1 MQVKTPQ
8 SELYNKLLGLGWSLN
23 KIEFRQGLYIAKADN
38 DTTGQEIER
47 AGKTPEMALASVYQ
61 YATRA
66 YEVRRLASVKKIAA
80 WSEDWLD
87 QVTEIGQAYS
97 KMPPFDQKAVPA
109 WKALA
114 AESRIQADA
123 IRKQITVEVVD
134 DPEPYQSA
142 QEMCEDVHKNKHF
155 SVSRANSEHPV
166 WSVEDNINFRIVHD
180 VLGHCFVPGTMVRT
194 RDGFKPIEEIEIGD
208 EVLSGN
214 GEWNR
219 VYKVL
224 VREYD
229 GPLVVI
235 DTPVSAN
242 PIRVTP
248 EHPMLALVGKH
259 VRPHRQSSCSTKY
272 CANKPHLHTV
282 EWVAAGDLAPDNF
295 LISAPQIPDAVV
307 PRSIATP
314 HEHVGPR
321 SLPIAFDLDDE
332 FLWMVGLYLAEGSS
346 DGYGKISFALH
357 KDEVE
362 SFERLKSFWVSY
374 GFAPKE
380 RKEVEGYN
388 GRVLIVHN
396 MMLASWLPAWLG
408 RGSHNK
414 AIPAELL
421 NLSVEKLNPLLQG
434 IMDGDGY
441 QKMDRLE
448 QTSPVLALQVAE
460 IGLRS
465 GRMPSISSHQRI
477 DRKRVYT
484 LHEASQ
490 PGERRGSKRG
500 FWLYLGQLGVK
511 ITSLESEHYNGK
523 VYNLSVENDPTYTVE
538 NVVVHNCQSGGDFS
552 WRGENLACGVH
563 FPLVSPLAREALFTE
578 CIGQQAYY
586 RTFHGFGPQKVGF
599 LSQYLHPVQERQ
611 GEHVWVPHG
620 GVPDLAPAANGNAKG
635 TMDAAPGMQGI
646 FNSPGDWVQP
656 SQFTMPMAAP
666 PSPTFAMPTAVMQP
680 FEVKTHQV
688 EAAKMVS
695 PDRPYDPN
703 RFFQPSVQSAPLEDP
718 TNDYIG
724 IADTVDNAAKIDTN
738 WQEEDEATQKRAIIN
753 AFRVAL
759 LSPRKHLKWNA
770 AHYQAIMH
778 TDPGTKAVDLWNLL
792 EEAREKH
799 NQALGYPEGSHLS
812 YRKQLDF
819 LAHELQV
826 DDPSLSNAAA
836 VREAKEIVFR
846 KVKEFEAQL
855 GADPA
860 NEDTSELK
868 RYNMARKLVD
878 AWLKENYT
886 PVRGWQ
892 PGQMTLASDSDS
904 EPKLFETDD
913 EWKPIDASGFASQ
926 DAKYG
931 AFMGT
936 HLDAIEEV
944 GQHIDQIRDAALKD
958 LDEDSGKGFIFR
970 NAVMNMNLKGV
981 NPKVASFAWLL
992 LAPMT
997 SELGIIDTHVLRG
1010 LRRSEQDMTPRDYYK
1025 LERMQRA
1032 GKDATGYSHL
1042 PLGLY
1047 HWGLWDAIRN
1057 PGEHSDHSPLRIL
1070 DPLPWDSPSAKWDAA
1085 MNAKSGPW
1093 VGPMQFEN
1101 ARGHMEQTANDFDQ
1115 EMAGQPHNLI
1125 PLAKAPFKQ
1134 ESAPNAYVVPS
1145 L

>member
-8 SELYNKLLGLGWSLN
+8 SELYDKLLLLGWNLK
-23 KIEFRQGLYIAKADN
+23 KIDFKNGLYVAKADN
-38 DTTGQEIER
+38 ETTGQEVER
-47 AGKTPEMALASVYQ
+47 SAKTSEMALAQVYQ

-66 YEVRRLASVKKIAA
+66 YEVRRLASIKKIAA

-87 QVTEIGQAYS
+87 QATEIGQAYS
-97 KMPPFDQKAVPA
+97 KMPPFDEKAVPA

-134 DPEPYQSA
+134 DPEPYTSA
-142 QEMCEDVHKNKHF
+142 QQMCEDVHKNKHF
-155 SVSRANSEHPV
+155 SVSRANSEHPI

-180 VLGHCFVPGTMVRT
+180 VLGH
-194 RDGFKPIEEIEIGD
+194 
-208 EVLSGN
+208 
-214 GEWNR
+214 
-219 VYKVL
+219 
-224 VREYD
+224 
-229 GPLVVI
+229 
-235 DTPVSAN
+235 
-242 PIRVTP
+242 
-248 EHPMLALVGKH
+248 
-259 VRPHRQSSCSTKY
+259 
-272 CANKPHLHTV
+272 
-282 EWVAAGDLAPDNF
+282 
-295 LISAPQIPDAVV
+295 
-307 PRSIATP
+307 
-314 HEHVGPR
+314 
-321 SLPIAFDLDDE
+321 
-332 FLWMVGLYLAEGSS
+332 
-346 DGYGKISFALH
+346 
-357 KDEVE
+357 
-362 SFERLKSFWVSY
+362 
-374 GFAPKE
+374 
-380 RKEVEGYN
+380 
-388 GRVLIVHN
+388 
-396 MMLASWLPAWLG
+396 
-408 RGSHNK
+408 
-414 AIPAELL
+414 
-421 NLSVEKLNPLLQG
+421 
-434 IMDGDGY
+434 
-441 QKMDRLE
+441 
-448 QTSPVLALQVAE
+448 
-460 IGLRS
+460 
-465 GRMPSISSHQRI
+465 
-477 DRKRVYT
+477 
-484 LHEASQ
+484 
-490 PGERRGSKRG
+490 
-500 FWLYLGQLGVK
+500 
-511 ITSLESEHYNGK
+511 
-523 VYNLSVENDPTYTVE
+523 
-538 NVVVHNCQSGGDFS
+538 CQSGGDFS

-666 PSPTFAMPTAVMQP
+666 PSPTFAMPSAVMQP
-680 FEVKTHQV
+680 FEVKTHQI

-703 RFFQPSVQSAPLEDP
+703 RFFQPSVQSPPLEDP
-718 TNDYIG
+718 ANDYIG

-778 TDPGTKAVDLWNLL
+778 TDPSTKAVDLWNLL

-799 NQALGYPEGSHLS
+799 NQGLGYPEGSHLS

-826 DDPSLSNAAA
+826 DDPKLSNSAA

-892 PGQMTLASDSDS
+892 PGQMTLASDS

-958 LDEDSGKGFIFR
+958 LDEDGGKGFIFR

-1042 PLGLY
+1042 PLGMY

-1070 DPLPWDSPSAKWDAA
+1070 DPVPWDSPSAKWDAA

-1125 PLAKAPFKQ
+1125 PLAQAPFKQ
-1134 ESAPNAYVVPS
+1134 EPASNAYVIPS